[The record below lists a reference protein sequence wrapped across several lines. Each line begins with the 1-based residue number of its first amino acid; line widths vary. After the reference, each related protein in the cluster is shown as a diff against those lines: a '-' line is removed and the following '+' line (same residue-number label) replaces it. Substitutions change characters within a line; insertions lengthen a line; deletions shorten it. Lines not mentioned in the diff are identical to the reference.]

1 MIAPWKELTAGLFW
15 AFLGSLNSRVRKDG
29 SVGGCS
35 EQGKRRTLCA
45 GYKWN
50 RTNPEHCGDQLWM
63 GELPFFSFS
72 GDQGI
77 SAMVTIVKGFPGG
90 ASGKEPACQCR
101 RLRDASSV
109 PEWGRFPGGGNGNPL
124 QNFCLENPRGQRE
137 ELGRQQSMG
146 SQTVGQDWQSMHT
159 VVKNHCSTQPW
170 WVKRSPGERL
180 SHTSYF
186 CKWKTFFMGSFW
198 LCSV

>member
-1 MIAPWKELTAGLFW
+1 MRDQKYHENP
-15 AFLGSLNSRVRKDG
+15 
-29 SVGGCS
+29 
-35 EQGKRRTLCA
+35 GKIYRTVN
-45 GYKWN
+45 KKN
-50 RTNPEHCGDQLWM
+50 KEHCSMSTYTKNWVPHLAHST
-63 GELPFFSFS
+63 LPVSIRIKRLLRKWS
-72 GDQGI
+72 VSLDPRLQPECLP
-77 SAMVTIVKGFPGG
+77 SLKGFPGG